1 MDEIEETHAVDG
13 EDGEDLGTG
22 SPEVVSPGHYFR
34 NLVIAAV
41 ALVVVC
47 GAIIGL
53 SSRGSDETSSGTSS
67 DLDQEAVVES
77 TAAPDPD
84 ELCIDELSEWL
95 PWVTGPGSTMD
106 AAAEWG
112 MQGEEY
118 RIVLAGWSE
127 FQRQVYQV
135 GNDKAS
141 ALAYGAIARGCRG
154 MTYDY
159 VPGHL
164 PPG

>member
-1 MDEIEETHAVDG
+1 MDEVEGTQAAEGGDG
-13 EDGEDLGTG
+13 EATLAA
-22 SPEVVSPGHYFR
+22 SPDVVSPGHYFR
-34 NLVIAAV
+34 NLAIAAV

-53 SSRGSDETSSGTSS
+53 SSRGSDETSSDTPS
-67 DLDQEAVVES
+67 DLDREAVVET

-84 ELCIDELSEWL
+84 ELCIEELSEWL
-95 PWVTGPGSTMD
+95 PWVTGPGSTLD

-118 RIVLAGWSE
+118 RIVLDGWSE

-135 GNDKAS
+135 GTDEAS
-141 ALAYGAIARGCRG
+141 GLAYGVIARGCRS
-154 MTYDY
+154 MTYEY
-159 VPGHL
+159 EPGHL

>member
-1 MDEIEETHAVDG
+1 MDDIEETQAAEGGDG
-13 EDGEDLGTG
+13 EATHTG
-22 SPEVVSPGHYFR
+22 SPDVDSPGHYFR
-34 NLVIAAV
+34 NLAIAAV
-41 ALVVVC
+41 ALVIVC

-53 SSRGSDETSSGTSS
+53 SSRGSDDTSSETSP
-67 DLDQEAVVES
+67 DLDQEAVVE
-77 TAAPDPD
+77 TTMAPDPD
-84 ELCIDELSEWL
+84 ELCIEELSEWL

-118 RIVLAGWSE
+118 RIVLDGWSE

-141 ALAYGAIARGCRG
+141 ALAYGAIARGCRA

-159 VPGHL
+159 EPGHL

>member
-1 MDEIEETHAVDG
+1 MGEVEAPRDGDDETSQVSLAQDET
-13 EDGEDLGTG
+13 
-22 SPEVVSPGHYFR
+22 SVSAGHYFR
-34 NLVIAAV
+34 NLAIAGV

-53 SSRGSDETSSGTSS
+53 SNRGTDESSSEDISSRDEES
-67 DLDQEAVVES
+67 AVVT
-77 TAAPDPD
+77 TAPPDSD
-84 ELCIDELSEWL
+84 ELCIEELSEWL

-118 RIVLAGWSE
+118 RIVLNGWSE

-135 GNDKAS
+135 GNDEAS
-141 ALAYGAIARGCRG
+141 ALAYGEIARGCRA

-159 VPGHL
+159 EPGHL